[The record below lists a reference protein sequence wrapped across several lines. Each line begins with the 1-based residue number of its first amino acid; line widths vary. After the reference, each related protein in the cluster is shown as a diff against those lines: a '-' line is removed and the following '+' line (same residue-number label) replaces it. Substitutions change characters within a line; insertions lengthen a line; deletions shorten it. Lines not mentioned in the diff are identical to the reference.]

1 MSIDLPGPISAYF
14 KAKNEH
20 DIDAMLAPFD
30 EDASVK
36 DEGQEHH
43 GRPAIRSWMED
54 TRRKYGVTVEVKDV
68 TDRNGKTVVSGLV
81 SGNFAGSPVLLD
93 FAFMISGPKITRL
106 EIA

>member
-36 DEGQEHH
+36 DE
-43 GRPAIRSWMED
+43 ARSI
-54 TRRKYGVTVEVKDV
+54 TAAQRS
-68 TDRNGKTVVSGLV
+68 DRGWKTACASMA
-81 SGNFAGSPVLLD
+81 S
-93 FAFMISGPKITRL
+93 RL
-106 EIA
+106 RSKT